1 MSHIPVLLQE
11 VIENLQ
17 IRPGAIALD
26 ATVGGGGYTRALSEA
41 VGESG
46 IVIGLDQDG
55 TTLEEARVKL
65 ADVPSH
71 LHLVNENF
79 RNLDRVLETLGIDLV
94 DAIAFDLGLSSL
106 QLEASGRGFSFLR
119 DEPLAMTFSA
129 TPEVSAFTAADIVNT
144 WDEEDIA
151 NVIFGYGEERYS
163 RRIAKAIVESR
174 VKTPFT
180 TSKQLGDFIAG
191 LVTGGYKGGGIHP
204 ATKTF
209 QALRIAVND
218 ELSALEDGLAKAFD
232 ALAPDGRMAVVSF
245 HSLEDRIVKNFF
257 RDKAQEGA
265 DVSKKP
271 IVPTKLE
278 QKRNPRSR
286 SAKLRILHKAM

>member
-163 RRIAKAIVESR
+163 RQIGRASCRER
-174 VKTPFT
+174 V
-180 TSKQLGDFIAG
+180 
-191 LVTGGYKGGGIHP
+191 
-204 ATKTF
+204 
-209 QALRIAVND
+209 
-218 ELSALEDGLAKAFD
+218 
-232 ALAPDGRMAVVSF
+232 
-245 HSLEDRIVKNFF
+245 
-257 RDKAQEGA
+257 
-265 DVSKKP
+265 
-271 IVPTKLE
+271 
-278 QKRNPRSR
+278 
-286 SAKLRILHKAM
+286 